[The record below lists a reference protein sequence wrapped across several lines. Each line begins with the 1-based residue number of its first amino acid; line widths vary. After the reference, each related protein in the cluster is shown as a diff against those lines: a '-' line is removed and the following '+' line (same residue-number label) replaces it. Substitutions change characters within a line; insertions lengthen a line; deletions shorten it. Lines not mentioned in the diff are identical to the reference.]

1 MCYFENE
8 QLEKIVNDIIRKV
21 SNDCDR
27 IWAIVSEHDVELSE
41 INIDGIGS
49 KIIIKRK
56 EI

>member
-56 EI
+56 DI

>member
-21 SNDCDR
+21 SKDCDR